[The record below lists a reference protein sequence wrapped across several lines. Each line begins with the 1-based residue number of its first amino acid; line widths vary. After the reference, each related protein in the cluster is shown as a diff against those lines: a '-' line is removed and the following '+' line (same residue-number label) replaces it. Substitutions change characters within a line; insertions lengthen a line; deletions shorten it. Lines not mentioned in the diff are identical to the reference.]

1 MCCTPKNTTSF
12 CVWSHHHG
20 QQKASKYEGLSYYTH
35 KLGEIERTLKKITE
49 GLAEFE
55 TTYQKIRSA
64 PSGNQKEKHEN
75 DLKKEIKK
83 LQRLREQVKIW
94 IAQNDVKNKEPLI
107 DVRKKIE
114 VVRCQ
119 LVAVFIF
126 VGNGEVQEL
135 RKRIKDKGVQ

>member
-1 MCCTPKNTTSF
+1 MYNQIC
-12 CVWSHHHG
+12 
-20 QQKASKYEGLSYYTH
+20 LIL
-35 KLGEIERTLKKITE
+35 LGEIDRTLKKITE

-64 PSGNQKEKHEN
+64 PSGNQKEKLEN

-114 VVRCQ
+114 VVCS
-119 LVAVFIF
+119 F
-126 VGNGEVQEL
+126 N
-135 RKRIKDKGVQ
+135 